1 MNDVYRVESRS
12 EENPVTPVVLLEMT
26 PHQAIEQILSEFG
39 LTPDDLARAL
49 KANLRSVERW
59 RAGDTYP
66 QHGARNR
73 LAELVALH
81 HHIRET
87 FSTPG
92 AARTWIHAQNR
103 YLGGMTPADA
113 IRVGRFDVVES
124 ALEAL
129 DSGMFL

>member
-1 MNDVYRVESRS
+1 M
-12 EENPVTPVVLLEMT
+12 TPNVLLEMA

-49 KANLRSVERW
+49 KANPRSVERW
-59 RAGDTYP
+59 RVGGTYP

-87 FSTPG
+87 FSSPE
-92 AARTWIHAQNR
+92 AARTWIHTANR

-113 IRVGRFDVVES
+113 MRVGRFDVVES

-129 DSGMFL
+129 DSGVFL